1 MVWRPIL
8 SERSGTCAQPAVRR
22 FLVTVDLY
30 RCLSIQ
36 NFSLVRIDP
45 FLILSR
51 WPWSPSCLPSKSAF
65 QAQFLQRSV
74 WKTRA
79 WMTGPER
86 RTILFLIQF
95 LTKTVNLF
103 NGKTTNDFK
112 DTKISN
118 LTASHGMFSYV
129 PQLEVNKVLILGI
142 QTNNRDMHRHLVG
155 FQIFP
160 N

>member
-1 MVWRPIL
+1 
-8 SERSGTCAQPAVRR
+8 
-22 FLVTVDLY
+22 
-30 RCLSIQ
+30 
-36 NFSLVRIDP
+36 
-45 FLILSR
+45 
-51 WPWSPSCLPSKSAF
+51 
-65 QAQFLQRSV
+65 
-74 WKTRA
+74 
-79 WMTGPER
+79 MTGPER

-129 PQLEVNKVLILGI
+129 LQLEVNKVLILGI

-155 FQIFP
+155 FQIFS